1 MVESPAKTSYP
12 QPSICLDE
20 SDAEDTV
27 EQYPLLPHGQKEDV
41 VSSQMVSEEAR
52 SIACVN

>member
-20 SDAEDTV
+20 SDTEDTV
-27 EQYPLLPHGQKEDV
+27 QQYPLLPHGQKEDV
-41 VSSQMVSEEAR
+41 VSS
-52 SIACVN
+52 